1 MSLEWHGLRWLL
13 SLAAL
18 LALALA
24 LAPPPAAAASYR
36 VLVTVDDEPI
46 TDYDVDQRI
55 KLRDALG
62 YRSDPGDQHK
72 KVLSNLIDD
81 VVIRLEAKRNKVDV
95 SDKQVDESI
104 EKLAKGSNTT
114 VEGLR
119 DKLKEKGVSL
129 GALKRHVTST
139 IIMRWLMSG
148 KDSQKKTTADPGEID
163 RRMASIS
170 SDPRFKPVLLYQII
184 QIDLP
189 VEQSAGA
196 MRDQLVYARAIEGR
210 QLIERYKGCASLR
223 QAADGIFNVKIN
235 RQIEAMADRLPPEMR
250 KVLEQAGTKRLIG
263 PMPSQD
269 GVRLIAFCG
278 KRTAEAPKPTREMV
292 ENLILNEKYSADVE
306 STVRELRRKSF
317 VDYKDASLQSQ

>member
-1 MSLEWHGLRWLL
+1 MSWERRAVRLLL
-13 SLAAL
+13 SLTAL
-18 LALALA
+18 LGLAVSLV
-24 LAPPPAAAASYR
+24 PPPAGAASYR

-46 TDYDVDQRI
+46 TEYDVEQRI
-55 KLRDALG
+55 KLREALG
-62 YRSDPGDQHK
+62 YRPDPGDQRK
-72 KVLSNLIDD
+72 KVLRNLIDD
-81 VVIRLEAKRNKVDV
+81 VVIRMEAKRNKVDI

-104 EKLAKGSNTT
+104 EKLAKGANTT

-119 DKLKEKGVSL
+119 EKLKEKGVSL

-139 IIMRWLMSG
+139 IVLRWLMN
-148 KDSQKKTTADPGEID
+148 KDGQKKTTADAAEID
-163 RRMASIS
+163 RRLASIS
-170 SDPRFKPVLLYQII
+170 TDPRFKPVLLYQII

-189 VEQSAGA
+189 VEQSAGT
-196 MRDQLVYARAIEGR
+196 MREQLVYARAIEGR
-210 QLIERYKGCASLR
+210 QIVERYKGCSTLR
-223 QAADGIFNVKIN
+223 QAADGVFNVRIN
-235 RQIEAMADRLPPEMR
+235 KQIEAMAERLPPEMR

-292 ENLILNEKYSADVE
+292 ENLILNEKYSAAME

>member
-1 MSLEWHGLRWLL
+1 MSLEWNGVRWLL

-24 LAPPPAAAASYR
+24 LAPPPAGAASYR
-36 VLVTVDDEPI
+36 VLVTVNDEPI
-46 TDYDVDQRI
+46 TEYDVEQRI
-55 KLRDALG
+55 KLREALG
-62 YRSDPGDQHK
+62 YRPDPGDQRK
-72 KVLSNLIDD
+72 KVLNNLIDD
-81 VVIRLEAKRNKVDV
+81 VVIRMEAKRNKVDV
-95 SDKQVDESI
+95 SDKQIDESI

-129 GALKRHVTST
+129 GALKRHVTAT
-139 IIMRWLMSG
+139 IVIRWLMSG
-148 KDSQKKTTADPGEID
+148 KDSQKKTTADPAEID
-163 RRMASIS
+163 RRLASITN
-170 SDPRFKPVLLYQII
+170 DPRFKPILLYQII

-210 QLIERYKGCASLR
+210 QLVERYKGCGSLR

-263 PMPSQD
+263 PMPSQE

-292 ENLILNEKYSADVE
+292 ENMILNEKYSADVE
-306 STVRELRRKSF
+306 STIRELRRKSL
-317 VDYKDASLQSQ
+317 VDYKDASQSQ

>member
-1 MSLEWHGLRWLL
+1 MNWERRAIWWLL
-13 SLAAL
+13 SLSAL
-18 LALALA
+18 FGLAVALV
-24 LAPPPAAAASYR
+24 PSPAEAASYR

-46 TDYDVDQRI
+46 TEYDVEQRI
-55 KLRDALG
+55 KLREALG
-62 YRSDPGDQHK
+62 YRPDPGDQRK
-72 KVLSNLIDD
+72 KVLNNLIDD
-81 VVIRLEAKRNKVDV
+81 VVVRMEAKRNKVDV
-95 SDKQVDESI
+95 SDKQIDESI

-129 GALKRHVTST
+129 AALKRHVTST
-139 IIMRWLMSG
+139 IVMRWLMSG
-148 KDSQKKTTADPGEID
+148 KDSQKKTTADPAEID
-163 RRMASIS
+163 RRLASIS
-170 SDPRFKPVLLYQII
+170 SDPRFKPILLYQII

-210 QLIERYKGCASLR
+210 QIVERYKGCSTLR
-223 QAADGIFNVKIN
+223 QAADGVFNVKIN
-235 RQIEAMADRLPPEMR
+235 KQIEAMAERLPPEMR

-292 ENLILNEKYSADVE
+292 ENLILNEKYSAEVE

>member
-62 YRSDPGDQHK
+62 YRSDPGDQRK

-223 QAADGIFNVKIN
+223 QAADRIFNVKIN

>member
-1 MSLEWHGLRWLL
+1 MRLQGRVLRCLL
-13 SLAAL
+13 SLSAL
-18 LALALA
+18 LLSVLACLP
-24 LAPPPAAAASYR
+24 APVHAASYR
-36 VLVTVDDEPI
+36 VLATVDDEPI
-46 TDYDVDQRI
+46 TEYDVDQRI

-62 YRSDPGDQHK
+62 YRPDPGDQRK
-72 KVLSNLIDD
+72 KVLQSLIDD
-81 VVIRLEAKRNKVDV
+81 VVVRMEAKRNKIDV
-95 SDKQVDESI
+95 NDKQIDESI

-114 VEGLR
+114 VDGLR

-139 IIMRWLMSG
+139 IIMRWLMSS

-196 MRDQLVYARAIEGR
+196 MRDQLIYARAIEGR
-210 QLIERYKGCASLR
+210 QLVERYKGCGSLR

-235 RQIEAMADRLPPEMR
+235 RQIEAMAERLPPEMR

-278 KRTAEAPKPTREMV
+278 KRTAEPPKPTREMV
-292 ENLILNEKYSADVE
+292 ENLILNEKYSADMD
-306 STVRELRRKSF
+306 STIRELRRKSF
-317 VDYKDASLQSQ
+317 VDYKDASPQSQ